1 MKDEAIFLIQK
12 QIYMYQVMRKNIR
25 HYSIEKDEKNKL
37 RAKVRAEIKIREYI
51 LKELLKK
58 WGVIFGGNK
67 KRIKCLLVW

>member
-25 HYSIEKDEKNKL
+25 HFSIEKDEKNKL

-58 WGVIFGGNK
+58 
-67 KRIKCLLVW
+67 